1 MVVQFH
7 KITGIK
13 VEKKNTGAY
22 NAKGDRERE
31 RILDEEMT
39 QLEGFQ
45 LKSELGAVSRRFGD
59 YSCVDCANST
69 NLSQTFLS
77 LLKKELFVV
86 VGQDLTRE
94 LSRAFCQISCGA
106 ACSIPQAAEFPD
118 FLRQIGPLD
127 SKYHLI

>member
-59 YSCVDCANST
+59 V
-69 NLSQTFLS
+69 
-77 LLKKELFVV
+77 
-86 VGQDLTRE
+86 
-94 LSRAFCQISCGA
+94 
-106 ACSIPQAAEFPD
+106 
-118 FLRQIGPLD
+118 
-127 SKYHLI
+127 